1 MVATLE
7 KTLSHTA
14 IKSFDKG
21 LDLFFYDANLEGRDN
36 LLPYISKD
44 TKLVPIESSENFLTI
59 LSKYSSEK
67 INNLYILCHGL
78 AGELKIGSESVN
90 TKALVEFSKNSS
102 IYIDNISLLSCNVG
116 QDLEFVKVLS
126 ETFSCVVNYSDKLV
140 GHSSL
145 GGSWDLNTFKD
156 ESVSNKIVP
165 FSTNSLPFTEE
176 VIKNWEHTLAITIS
190 AGQLAALV
198 ADPSSITGY
207 SASSTI
213 TITGQITYTE
223 ASTLN
228 SVAATTITATVAPT
242 TATNLATITIRAG
255 RTNNFTL
262 TTTDTTATAAELNA
276 VKAVTSLA
284 PVFTSITG
292 LESSPASAV
301 VSLYADTNATLGN
314 ETVIL
319 SDTTVA
325 AADLNTIAAA
335 TGAITATAATTIT
348 GTAAAVETAMQDG
361 TITDNADVAV
371 TITDTTV
378 DAEAINDID
387 GLTTG
392 LVTASSATAISGI
405 YTEVNTALSANAA
418 TPATIAGLGAANVTL
433 TDATVT
439 VDQVNAIDA
448 NTTGIITAT
457 IAATETH
464 AELATLTGTGN
475 ALTITTPAATA
486 TAAQLNTANGATT
499 LAVNAAATT
508 GIVTSSFADINTL
521 YTAAAAG
528 EITGL
533 GNETITPGVAVT
545 VAQANSLAGF
555 TTGLVTAT
563 ISDGDIATLSGLVS
577 DTAADGTTAFP
588 NALTIT
594 VTDTTVSAAAL
605 NVLDAKTTIDVD
617 ATATTT
623 LTGTLADVVAAY
635 AAEGAGETVNLDGDE
650 AVTISDTGVISAA
663 DVNTINAATSGLVTL
678 SGVTGLTGTAAAVTA
693 AFTANSG
700 AGGVT
705 GLPLVTG
712 STVASGITATVTDAS
727 VAAET
732 LEAIDAQTTG
742 LVTVTGAAIEGNY
755 TDVKAVLDANAATPA
770 TIAGLDAI
778 NVTLDASLAGTAGHV
793 ATATYA
799 IANINTIAG
808 LTTGTITAG
817 VTETEVNTLIAADAI
832 AESGHNLAI
841 TYATTGGAAT
851 IDAAKL
857 ITLNGLTNGLIT
869 VTAAGAISGTAAD
882 LKTVFAANADTPA
895 ATTQISGIGN
905 NAVTV
910 TGAQLDAADLITINA
925 ATTGL
930 VTHAATSI
938 LGSYADII
946 ACYTADEA
954 TPPTLAGT
962 LNQAFFVNDSTI
974 AAADTATLNGKTTGL
989 VTFTAT
995 TLTGEIAPVTTA
1007 LTASAAG
1014 TAIAGLGAANVTLA
1028 QTGGA
1033 TTVANIN
1040 AIDHLTTGVI
1050 TATVTDNTA
1059 ALLKTI
1065 GETGHN
1071 LTLSLTDGT
1080 VAAADIT
1087 AIDALTTGT
1096 FSVTSTT
1103 VTGTAAQ
1110 IIAAYGSSTVTGLGN
1125 EAIIVTGGASV
1136 ADINTIAALSSGA
1149 VTATITDGTVSALT
1163 GITESGN
1170 NLSLTIS
1177 DTGVLATDLTTI
1189 DAKTALPVDA
1199 SAVTAITGT
1208 DTEITA
1214 AYALNTAT
1222 TTTGL
1227 GNETLFVTNAL
1238 TVAEA
1243 NAIRGLTTNPINATI
1258 SAGNLT
1264 GAGNLTA
1271 LADDNGNPDVNGYTI
1286 TVTDTTATAAQLTT
1300 LSARTTVAVNASA
1313 VTTITGTVAECDA
1326 ALDENVAGTITGIG
1340 DVNVNFSGNASMAE
1354 LITLDG
1360 LTTGLITG
1368 ATNVVATALLIAD
1381 NGATPPVNTGL
1392 VTGHAIAV
1400 TVDETTAGGAHT
1412 VSAAD
1417 LITIN
1422 SRTSGLVTVGA
1433 TTITGLAADVKAVYA
1448 TAATEMTGTGNEAV
1462 TLTDTSIAA
1471 TDITSVDGSTTGV
1484 VTVNAATV
1492 TGTSAEVLAAYNQ
1505 QGVAQGVLG
1514 LTAEAITISDAITVA
1529 EANVHAADTTGVVTA
1544 TISDGDMATLA
1555 NLTATDAGGNAES
1568 NAYTITVTDTTAD
1581 AGDLNTLNGK
1591 TTVAV
1596 DLSALT
1602 SITGDHA
1609 ELTTLMAAN
1618 AATPATVTGLGN
1630 EAITISGDAGG
1641 NPLTVAEANTASG
1654 WTTGVVTAT
1663 IETGSIATINGIT
1676 ETGNAFSFTV
1686 NDATVDAA
1694 TLNNLRAKT
1703 TGVVTVSGNT
1713 INGTASDIGAIYA
1726 AQTAGTVAGL
1736 ANETVTISDTGTV
1749 LASDLNTID
1758 GITSVAV
1765 VATAVTGLS
1774 GTATAINAAYAAGA
1788 AGTITGLGNEA
1799 VTITGASTAADIT
1812 TANTNTTG
1820 LVTVNS
1826 GSISGTYAEI
1836 VALYAA
1842 NGTTIAGLGD
1852 EAITITDTSL
1862 TVTQANAVD
1871 ALTTGSV
1878 TATISDND
1886 IDTLASLTGT
1896 GNAYTITVTDTSV
1909 SASNLNTLDAK
1920 STGTISV
1927 TSTDVS
1933 GSAADLVTL
1942 YAAQGSGLTG
1952 LGSETITVTSGL
1964 KASGVVASDLKLGV
1978 SFDANSYL
1986 ASHTDVLAALGSSAT
2001 SALTHYVGYGYSE
2014 SRSLD
2019 SFSEL
2024 SYIASYSDLITAFG
2038 ANGGT
2043 AATSH
2048 YVSNGYSE
2056 NRSAD
2061 NFDELGYIASYAD
2074 LITAIGASSTGA
2086 ATHYI
2091 TYGSSEGRTTTFD
2104 SASYLA
2110 AHADLKEAFGSN
2122 EELAKQHYINHGYT
2136 EGRALA

>member
-1 MVATLE
+1 MVSTLE
-7 KTLSHTA
+7 KTLSNKA
-14 IKSFDKG
+14 IKALDKT
-21 LDLFFYDANLEGRDN
+21 LDLFFFDANLEGKDN
-36 LLPYISKD
+36 LLPYLTKD
-44 TKLVPIESSENFLTI
+44 TKIVPVENSENFFAK
-59 LSKYSSEK
+59 LSEYSSQK
-67 INNLYILCHGL
+67 INNLYVLCHGQ
-78 AGELKIGSESVN
+78 AGLLKIGSEVVN
-90 TKALVEFSKNSS
+90 TEALNQFSENNS
-102 IYIDNISLLSCNVG
+102 IYIENISLLSCNVG
-116 QDLEFVKVLS
+116 QDIEFIKNLS
-126 ETFSCVVNYSDKLV
+126 ETFSSVVNYSDKLV
-140 GHSSL
+140 GHKSL
-145 GGSWDLNTFKD
+145 GGSWSLNTFSN
-156 ESVSNKIVP
+156 ESVSNKIIP
-165 FSTNSLPFTEE
+165 FNVNSLPFSSE
-176 VIKNWEHTLAITIS
+176 VINNWEHTLAITIS
-190 AGQLAALV
+190 AGQVAALV

-207 SASSTI
+207 SATDTI
-213 TITGQITYTE
+213 TITGQITHTE
-223 ASTLN
+223 ASTL
-228 SVAATTITATVAPT
+228 STVPATTITATVAPA
-242 TATNLATITIRAG
+242 TAALLGAISVLG
-255 RTNNFTL
+255 SRTNAFTL
-262 TTTDTTATAAELNA
+262 TTTDTTATAAALNA
-276 VKAVTSLA
+276 VKAVSSLA

-292 LESSPASAV
+292 ITSSPAADV

-348 GTAAAVETAMQDG
+348 GAVAAVETAMQDG

-371 TITDTTV
+371 TITDTTI
-378 DAEAINDID
+378 DAEAIEDVD
-387 GLTTG
+387 DLTTG
-392 LVTASSATAISGI
+392 LVTATSATAITG
-405 YTEVNTALSANAA
+405 TNAEVLAALTASAAGTA
-418 TPATIAGLGAANVTL
+418 IAGLGATNVTL
-433 TDATVT
+433 SDATVT
-439 VDQVNAIDA
+439 VDQVNAIDLL
-448 NTTGIITAT
+448 TTGTITAT

-486 TAAQLNTANGATT
+486 TAAQLNAINAATT
-499 LAVNAAATT
+499 VAVNAAATT
-508 GIVTSSFADINTL
+508 GIVATSSFADINVL
-521 YTAAAAG
+521 YTSAAAG

-533 GNETITPGVAVT
+533 GNEPITPGVAVT
-545 VAQANSLAGF
+545 VAQANSLVGY
-555 TTGLVTAT
+555 TTGLVTAV
-563 ISDGDIATLSGLVS
+563 ISDGDIATLSGLVT
-577 DTAADGTTAFP
+577 DTEADGTTAFP

-605 NVLDAKTTIDVD
+605 NTLDAKTTIDVD

-623 LTGTLADVVAAY
+623 LTGTLADVIAAY
-635 AAEGAGETVNLDGDE
+635 AADAAGATVNLDGDE
-650 AVTISDTGVISAA
+650 AVTITDTGVIDAA
-663 DVNTINAATSGLVTL
+663 NVNTVNTETSGVVTL
-678 SGVTGLTGTAAAVTA
+678 SSDVTGLTGAAAAVTA
-693 AFTANSG
+693 AFTANA
-700 AGGVT
+700 AGEVT
-705 GLPLVTG
+705 GLALSG
-712 STVASGITATVTDAS
+712 GVAQAITATVTDAS
-727 VAAET
+727 VPAET
-732 LEAIDAQTTG
+732 LEAIDGQTTG
-742 LVTVTGAAIEGNY
+742 LVTVTGAAIEGNF

-778 NVTLDASLAGTAGHV
+778 NVTLDASNAVANHV
-793 ATATYA
+793 ATATYG
-799 IANINTIAG
+799 IANINTIIG
-808 LTTGTITAG
+808 LTTGTVTA
-817 VTETEVNTLIAADAI
+817 TATEVEINTLITGANAI
-832 AESGHNLAI
+832 AESGHNI
-841 TYATTGGAAT
+841 IVNVDTIGGADSYT
-851 IDAAKL
+851 AASL
-857 ITLNGLTNGLIT
+857 ITLNALTNGLIT
-869 VTAAGAISGTAAD
+869 ATETHTLSGTATD
-882 LKTVFAANADTPA
+882 LVTVLAANTAGEIT
-895 ATTQISGIGN
+895 GLEN
-905 NAVTV
+905 NVVTV
-910 TGAQLDAADLITINA
+910 SGSGSVDAADLLAIDA
-925 ATTGL
+925 ATSGL
-930 VTHAATSI
+930 VTHTATI
-938 LGSYADII
+938 INGSYTDIM
-946 ACYTADEA
+946 ACYTSDEA
-954 TPPTLAGT
+954 GSPGLAGT
-962 LNQAFFVNDSTI
+962 ANQALFVNDATI
-974 AAADTATLNGKTTGL
+974 SAANTALINAKSTGL

-995 TLTGEIAPVTTA
+995 TLTGEIAAVTTA
-1007 LTASAAG
+1007 LTASATG
-1014 TAIAGLGAANVTLA
+1014 TAIAGLGAANVTLE

-1040 AIDHLTTGVI
+1040 AIDGLTTGVI

-1071 LTLSLTDGT
+1071 LTLSLTDAT
-1080 VAAADIT
+1080 VAASDIS
-1087 AIDALTTGT
+1087 AIDLLTTGT
-1096 FSVTSTT
+1096 FASTSST
-1103 VTGTAAQ
+1103 VTGTAAEV
-1110 IIAAYGSSTVTGLGN
+1110 IAAYATSVTGLGD

-1136 ADINTIAALSSGA
+1136 ANINTIAALTTGA
-1149 VTATITDGTVSALT
+1149 VTATITDTTAAALT
-1163 GITESGN
+1163 GITEAGN
-1170 NLSLTIS
+1170 NLSITIG
-1177 DTGVLATDLTTI
+1177 DTSVAAADIATI
-1189 DAKTALPVDA
+1189 DALTVTAVDA
-1199 SAVTAITGT
+1199 SAATTITGT
-1208 DTEITA
+1208 NAEIVA

-1227 GNETLFVTNAL
+1227 GNEAITPSDTSL
-1238 TVAEA
+1238 TVAQVNTLA
-1243 NAIRGLTTNPINATI
+1243 GLTTGVVTATI
-1258 SAGNLT
+1258 TEGDMATLAGIAET
-1264 GAGNLTA
+1264 GHA
-1271 LADDNGNPDVNGYTI
+1271 YTV
-1286 TVTDTTATAAQLTT
+1286 TVTDTTATGLSLTQLD
-1300 LSARTTVAVNASA
+1300 AKTTVAVNATA
-1313 VTTITGTVAECDA
+1313 VATITGSVAQVDA
-1326 ALDENVAGTITGIG
+1326 ALDANAATPATITGLS
-1340 DVNVNFSGNASMAE
+1340 DVAVTYTGNATMAE

-1368 ATNVVATALLIAD
+1368 ATAVDATALLLAD

-1392 VTGHAIAV
+1392 VTGHAITV
-1400 TVDETTAGGAHT
+1400 TVAEATDGASDA

-1422 SRTSGLVTVGA
+1422 GRTSAQVTVSAGALTGLV
-1433 TTITGLAADVKAVYA
+1433 ADVKAVYA
-1448 TAATEMTGTGNEAV
+1448 TADTEMTGLGNETV

-1471 TDITSVDGSTTGV
+1471 TDITSVDGSTTGI

-1505 QGVAQGVLG
+1505 QGVANGVLG
-1514 LTAEAITISDAITVA
+1514 LTAEAITISDSITVA

-1555 NLTATDAGGNAES
+1555 GLAETGH
-1568 NAYTITVTDTTAD
+1568 AYTITVTDATAD
-1581 AGDLNTLNGK
+1581 AGDLNTLDGK

-1596 DLSALT
+1596 NLSALT

-1609 ELTTLMAAN
+1609 EFTTLFAAN
-1618 AATPATVTGLGN
+1618 AADPATVTGLGN
-1630 EAITISGDAGG
+1630 EAITISGDAAG
-1641 NPLTVAEANTASG
+1641 NALTVAEANTASG

-1663 IETGSIATINGIT
+1663 IETGTIATINGIT

-1774 GTATAINAAYAAGA
+1774 GTTTAINAAYTAGA

-1799 VTITGASTAADIT
+1799 VTITGDATAADIT

-1826 GSISGTYAEI
+1826 GSITGTYAEV
-1836 VALYAA
+1836 VALFAA

-1852 EAITITDTSL
+1852 ETITITDTSL
-1862 TVTQANAVD
+1862 TVTQANAID

-1964 KASGVVASDLKLGV
+1964 KASGVASDLKLGV

-1986 ASHTDVLAALGSSAT
+1986 ASNTDVLAALGSSAT

-2061 NFDELGYIASYAD
+2061 NFDELGYVASYAD